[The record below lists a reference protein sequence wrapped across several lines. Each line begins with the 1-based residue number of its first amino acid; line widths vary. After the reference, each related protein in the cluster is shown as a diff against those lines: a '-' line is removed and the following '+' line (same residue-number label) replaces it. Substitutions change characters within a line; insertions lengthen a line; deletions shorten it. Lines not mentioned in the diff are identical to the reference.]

1 MIKKV
6 GMIVK
11 YSIFGYLI
19 GEGFRNFFKNK
30 KSTAASIIIMCATM
44 FIFGIF
50 FLIGENVNY
59 IISQVQSDQAMQIF
73 INPEATA
80 EQEEALKQQITSI
93 QYVNTIEYVSKEDA
107 LNDVKSWSA
116 DIGNVLGDLTV
127 DGYNPFKASYVI
139 TLTDLTKIEE
149 VEAQINGF
157 ENVASVQAGNKTV
170 NTLVNIA
177 NGIRTATGIV
187 LILLILISI
196 FIIVN
201 TIKLTVHARRK
212 EISIMKYVGATNGFI
227 RWPFMVEGIII
238 GVASALITIIILGF
252 SYDVVAEKIMAGLS
266 STLPLSLLTFSDM
279 LSMLLTI
286 YIVMGIGIGAIGSA
300 ISMRKYLDV

>member
-1 MIKKV
+1 M
-6 GMIVK
+6 K

-59 IISQVQSDQAMQIF
+59 IIEQVQSEQAMQVF
-73 INPEATA
+73 INPEATPEQQA
-80 EQEEALKQQITSI
+80 ELEKKIKSI
-93 QYVNTIEYVSKEDA
+93 QYVNTVQYVSQEQA
-107 LNDVKSWSA
+107 LNEMKEW
-116 DIGNVLGDLTV
+116 LGDSASVL
-127 DGYNPFKASYVI
+127 DSYSGDQNPFKASYVV
-139 TLTDLTKIEE
+139 TLTDLTKNEE
-149 VEAQINGF
+149 VQRQINTF
-157 ENVASVQAGNKTV
+157 ENVASIEAGNKTV

-177 NGIRTATGIV
+177 NGIRTATGVILV
-187 LILLILISI
+187 LLILISI
-196 FIIVN
+196 FIIAN

-238 GVASALITIIILGF
+238 GIISALISIVILGF
-252 SYDVVAEKIMAGLS
+252 VYNFVADTIINSSMAT
-266 STLPLSLLTFSDM
+266 TLQLNLLTFSNM
-279 LSMLLTI
+279 LSMLLVV
-286 YIVMGIGIGAIGSA
+286 YIVMGTGIGAIGSA
-300 ISMRKYLDV
+300 ISMKKYLEV

>member
-1 MIKKV
+1 MR
-6 GMIVK
+6 

-59 IISQVQSDQAMQIF
+59 IIEQVQSDQAMQIF
-73 INPEATA
+73 IDPDATS
-80 EQEEALKQQITSI
+80 EEEAELEQKIKSI
-93 QYVNTIEYVSKEDA
+93 QYVNTVEYVSQEQA
-107 LNDVKSWSA
+107 LNEMKEW
-116 DIGNVLGDLTV
+116 LGDAASLL
-127 DGYNPFKASYVI
+127 DPYSGDQNPFKASYVI
-139 TLTDLTKIEE
+139 TLTDLTKNEE
-149 VEAQINGF
+149 VQKQIETF
-157 ENVASVQAGNKTV
+157 DNVASIQAGDQTV

-177 NGIRTATGIV
+177 NGIRTATAVI

-196 FIIVN
+196 FIIAN

-238 GVASALITIIILGF
+238 GIIAALISIVILGF
-252 SYDVVAEKIMAGLS
+252 AYNFVADGIINSSMGTTLGLN
-266 STLPLSLLTFSDM
+266 LLTFSDM
-279 LSMLLTI
+279 LSMLLI
-286 YIVMGIGIGAIGSA
+286 VYIVMGTGIGAIGSA
-300 ISMRKYLDV
+300 ISMKKYLEV

>member
-1 MIKKV
+1 M
-6 GMIVK
+6 K

-19 GEGFRNFFKNK
+19 GEGFRNFLKNK

-73 INPEATA
+73 INPEATT
-80 EQEEALKQQITSI
+80 EQEEELKQQISSI

-127 DGYNPFKASYVI
+127 DGYNPFKASFVI
-139 TLTDLTKIEE
+139 TLTDLTQIDE

-187 LILLILISI
+187 LVLLILISI

-238 GVASALITIIILGF
+238 GIISALISIIILGF
-252 SYDVVAEKIMAGLS
+252 SYDFVAEKIMEGLS
-266 STLPLSLLTFSDM
+266 STLTLNLLTFSDM

-286 YIVMGIGIGAIGSA
+286 YIIIGIGIGAIGSA
-300 ISMRKYLDV
+300 ISMR

>member
-1 MIKKV
+1 M
-6 GMIVK
+6 K

-19 GEGFRNFFKNK
+19 GEGFRNFLKNK

-73 INPEATA
+73 INPEATT
-80 EQEEALKQQITSI
+80 EQEEELKQQISSI

-127 DGYNPFKASYVI
+127 DGYNPFKASFVI
-139 TLTDLTKIEE
+139 TLTDLTQIDE

-187 LILLILISI
+187 LVLLILISI

-238 GVASALITIIILGF
+238 GIISALISIIILGF
-252 SYDVVAEKIMAGLS
+252 SYDFVAEKIMEGLS
-266 STLPLSLLTFSDM
+266 STLTLNLLTFSDM

-286 YIVMGIGIGAIGSA
+286 YIIIGIGIGAIGSA